1 MTKTHDQELEAV
13 VLVGGEGTRLRP
25 FTERTPKAMLPLLRR
40 RPLLAYTFD
49 DLRRG
54 GVERA
59 ILSCGYLPEEIEE
72 YFGDEFEGLQLEYRS
87 EPERRG
93 TGGGIRF
100 AASGLERAFVALN
113 GDSLREARLEPL
125 LLRDALVPAGLH
137 VSSAIISAEAM
148 VASA

>member
-25 FTERTPKAMLPLLRR
+25 FTERTPKAMLPLLG

-125 LLRDALVPAGLH
+125 LRDALAPAGLH